1 MLQVGGHGT
10 HHCAQTFNMFRHL
23 GAGLPELAVDP
34 ALSLPQVDR

>member
-23 GAGLPELAVDP
+23 GAGLPELDFVYCYRPSD
-34 ALSLPQVDR
+34 